1 MYTISDINTYF
12 ETLAH
17 QLKYVGHTIGATGAA
32 KKYAR
37 FDDQETMSSIISG
50 MGFPRMVLSGLPTG
64 SVSGNSGTI
73 FTKLAMSLEIV
84 TAAKKDDFDG
94 EMQVWNDTRAAMDQI
109 VARIKDRRSNGTCD
123 ELELRLD
130 FNSIRYEL
138 IKDVTGTGATV
149 GTRMSFSFQSSLTP
163 YDSTA
168 WQI

>member
-1 MYTISDINTYF
+1 
-12 ETLAH
+12 
-17 QLKYVGHTIGATGAA
+17 
-32 KKYAR
+32 
-37 FDDQETMSSIISG
+37 
-50 MGFPRMVLSGLPTG
+50 
-64 SVSGNSGTI
+64 
-73 FTKLAMSLEIV
+73 MSLEIV
-84 TAAKKDDFDG
+84 TAVKKDDFDG